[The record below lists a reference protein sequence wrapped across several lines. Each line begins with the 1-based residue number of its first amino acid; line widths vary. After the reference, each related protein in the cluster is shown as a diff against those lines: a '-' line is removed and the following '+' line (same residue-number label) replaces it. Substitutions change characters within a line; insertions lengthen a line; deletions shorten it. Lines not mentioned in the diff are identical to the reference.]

1 MSRSAFVRSKVA
13 PITVGVAV
21 AAAVAAVHACSRP
34 SPSGAAARDTVVVFV
49 AASLA
54 KPLQPVF
61 AAYSARTH
69 AVIQAESGASVV
81 LARRITELH
90 RIPDLIL
97 LADPEVFPELLM
109 PRHVTWYAQ
118 FARNRMVVAYTAN
131 SRYAAEIA
139 PANWMD
145 VVRRPDVQVGRTDPA
160 IAPAGY
166 RTLIMFQL
174 AQRFYHRP
182 GLADSLLAS
191 APERNVRPDA
201 SGTAALL
208 AAGELD
214 YIYDYQSVAE
224 SNGFQ
229 FVALPREIDLGDP
242 SLASEYATAQVRV
255 RRPGS
260 DTTVAIAGQP
270 IRYAL
275 SIPENAPHA
284 AAGRRLM
291 SDLLSPAAVRE
302 LRAEHVDMLD
312 HPIVAGSNPPAELR
326 DATGG

>member
-1 MSRSAFVRSKVA
+1 MVQ
-13 PITVGVAV
+13 G
-21 AAAVAAVHACSRP
+21 CSRP
-34 SPSGAAARDTVVVFV
+34 SSSGAATRDTVVVFV

-69 AVIQAESGASVV
+69 AVIETESGASVV

-109 PRHVTWYAQ
+109 PHDVTWYAQ

-139 PANWMD
+139 PANWMN
-145 VVRRPDVQVGRTDPA
+145 VLRRPDVQVGRTDPS
-160 IAPAGY
+160 IAPVGY

-174 AQRFYHRP
+174 AERFYRRP
-182 GLADSLLAS
+182 GLADSLLEH

-201 SGTAALL
+201 SASAALL

-242 SLASEYATAQVRV
+242 SLASEYATAHVRV
-255 RRPGS
+255 RQPGS
-260 DTTVAIAGQP
+260 DTTVVVAGQP
-270 IRYAL
+270 ITYAL
-275 SIPENAPHA
+275 SIPESAPHA

-291 SDLLSPAAVRE
+291 RDLLSPATVRA

-312 HPIVAGSNPPAELR
+312 HPIVAGSNPPDELR
-326 DATGG
+326 DASGG